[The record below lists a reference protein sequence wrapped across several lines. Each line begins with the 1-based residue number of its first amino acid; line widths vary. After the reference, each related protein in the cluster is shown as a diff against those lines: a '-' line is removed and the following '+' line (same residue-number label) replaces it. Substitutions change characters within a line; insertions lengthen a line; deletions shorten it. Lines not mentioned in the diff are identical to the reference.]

1 LLSLSHFRPDDRF
14 EAVAESVLETHAD
27 RIEGSPVQ
35 HASLVL
41 AADRYT
47 GGSTELTI
55 AADSVPEAWRE
66 RIGETYLPAR
76 ILAPRPPTAE
86 GLRSWLDRLGFDDAP
101 PIWADR
107 DARDGDPTV
116 YACREFSCSPPK
128 HDVDAAIAWLSD

>member
-1 LLSLSHFRPDDRF
+1 
-14 EAVAESVLETHAD
+14 
-27 RIEGSPVQ
+27 
-35 HASLVL
+35 
-41 AADRYT
+41 
-47 GGSTELTI
+47 
-55 AADSVPEAWRE
+55 VPEAWRE